1 MASNLNQSSESFK
14 ETNKYI
20 FVVLV
25 SDEKQLA
32 LLSKSV
38 IWLNGR
44 KSINQ
49 TCVNKYLPF
58 ADVNDWLS
66 EKYQEEQTET

>member
-38 IWLNGR
+38 I
-44 KSINQ
+44 
-49 TCVNKYLPF
+49 
-58 ADVNDWLS
+58 
-66 EKYQEEQTET
+66 